1 MVVVVAVVLSVA
13 ELEVSLFSVVVVVA
27 SVHKNY
33 VCFVMKK
40 VQNSMGTI
48 KVETFFF
55 FLLHDCGTVQRTYR
69 PITQSSDN

>member
-55 FLLHDCGTVQRTYR
+55 LPVARLWDSAKDIQAYYS
-69 PITQSSDN
+69 IK

>member
-13 ELEVSLFSVVVVVA
+13 ELEVSLFSVVVVA

-40 VQNSMGTI
+40 VQNSMGTL
-48 KVETFFF
+48 T
-55 FLLHDCGTVQRTYR
+55 
-69 PITQSSDN
+69 